1 MSASVFLG
9 RSCFLRRNLMSCV
22 VWERE
27 YWRRSADICS
37 PYLHSLYQVARDLRL
52 RPYTSIHLPTNANIT
67 THKTTTT
74 IMNIE
79 MKMKVPRQR
88 DITERKRSD
97 EIWQGTVGSY
107 GSRLVWMS
115 RCRSEC
121 WLGNK
126 KRWGIFWEGE
136 DGEKGGNMRVRC
148 RILDSRGEV
157 PKQEGSLGAVN
168 SIISSANGN
177 YLSCKRDCSC
187 PSFALCRIAGY
198 WHLSWAVKYKCGC
211 GTIRWLIVHVRGK
224 YLFVEQEYQYGYK
237 YKTFFRFSWH

>member
-1 MSASVFLG
+1 MSSVL
-9 RSCFLRRNLMSCV
+9 
-22 VWERE
+22 WEWE

-37 PYLHSLYQVARDLRL
+37 PYLHSLYQVARDLRR

-88 DITERKRSD
+88 DNTERKRSD

-107 GSRLVWMS
+107 GSRPVWMS
-115 RCRSEC
+115 RCRSGC

-126 KRWGIFWEGE
+126 KRWGIFWEGVK
-136 DGEKGGNMRVRC
+136 DGEKGGNMGVRC

-168 SIISSANGN
+168 SILSSANGN
-177 YLSCKRDCSC
+177 YLSCKRDCSG
-187 PSFALCRIAGY
+187 PHLHYAG
-198 WHLSWAVKYKCGC
+198 LLVIDISAGP
-211 GTIRWLIVHVRGK
+211 
-224 YLFVEQEYQYGYK
+224 
-237 YKTFFRFSWH
+237 

>member
-1 MSASVFLG
+1 
-9 RSCFLRRNLMSCV
+9 MSCV

-88 DITERKRSD
+88 DNTEQKRSD

-107 GSRLVWMS
+107 GSRPV
-115 RCRSEC
+115 
-121 WLGNK
+121 
-126 KRWGIFWEGE
+126 
-136 DGEKGGNMRVRC
+136 
-148 RILDSRGEV
+148 
-157 PKQEGSLGAVN
+157 
-168 SIISSANGN
+168 
-177 YLSCKRDCSC
+177 
-187 PSFALCRIAGY
+187 
-198 WHLSWAVKYKCGC
+198 
-211 GTIRWLIVHVRGK
+211 
-224 YLFVEQEYQYGYK
+224 
-237 YKTFFRFSWH
+237 